1 MAMATT
7 RSLRR
12 RWRAKQY
19 ISAAMLGTLFAVAL
33 VAATSISLAPARMS
47 FSVVKAEIGTYK
59 KPLTGPVT
67 NTHLNFDLVAN
78 NTSQRTAVWY
88 DSMSAEIWYGPTATA
103 TSSIRTSV
111 HKQAGLPAGWQP
123 PGIVLRINVSA
134 DYGYAPEGNATDH
147 CQVVVESK
155 VRFRF
160 GLATTRPFTIKF
172 SCLNV
177 NFVDHTNLPI
187 VCVS

>member
-1 MAMATT
+1 
-7 RSLRR
+7 
-12 RWRAKQY
+12 
-19 ISAAMLGTLFAVAL
+19 MLGMLFAVAL

-103 TSSIRTSV
+103 TSWIRTSV
-111 HKQAGLPAGWQP
+111 PRAGLPAGGQP
-123 PGIVLRINVSA
+123 PGIVRRINVSA
-134 DYGYAPEGNATDH
+134 DYGYVSEGNATDH

-177 NFVDHTNLPI
+177 NLVDHTNLPF